1 MSIVAGM
8 KDLEAFNII
17 QILLCQIKRIL
28 IDDPTFVAGDKLPV
42 SVDQTD
48 LGVAVFPVI
57 LAAAGVIHSQLIQ
70 RTDNMV
76 RHRIPAKNPHIGGA
90 GAKHLRVHGE
100 IHGLPAG
107 VHDHGRIILIAYIV
121 SNADYL

>member
-17 QILLCQIKRIL
+17 QILLRQIKRIL
-28 IDDPTFVAGDKLPV
+28 IDDPAFVAGDKLPV
-42 SVDQTD
+42 AVDQTD

-76 RHRIPAKNPHIGGA
+76 PPPRPGQKPPYR
-90 GAKHLRVHGE
+90 R
-100 IHGLPAG
+100 
-107 VHDHGRIILIAYIV
+107 
-121 SNADYL
+121 S